1 MGYTKALAAETA
13 HDIALIREALK
24 LLETGSI
31 DLDAHP
37 HLRPMI
43 VPHKRYETLTPVELI
58 RDIAEERMRL
68 SVMSIDTHI
77 DLAEA
82 GKERVRFMCQ
92 HFNVYAHGILGGN
105 VRSIRQDISQ
115 QALDV
120 AIMFVYN
127 HTRGLFMRK
136 MVPEDNPVL
145 AECLR
150 RIELQRVALRN
161 FQAATPIPNDSFVGC
176 PMGPYSPRELV
187 AFQDGFEYRTL
198 YVANKNMD
206 VCRSSAMLL
215 GNGIRGVHYW
225 RKMLEQE
232 FNGMALAQDLGFFPE
247 EDLKYEMEILRL
259 NDEKVAILSSRAGN
273 ISNLGEKVAEL
284 DFI

>member
-1 MGYTKALAAETA
+1 MGYTTALAAETA

-24 LLETGSI
+24 LLEAGSI
-31 DLDAHP
+31 DLEAFP
-37 HLRPMI
+37 HLKPLI
-43 VPHKRYETLTPVELI
+43 APHHRYETLPAVELI

-92 HFNVYAHGILGGN
+92 HFNVYAHGILGGHT
-105 VRSIRQDISQ
+105 RSIVKDISQ

-120 AIMFVYN
+120 SIMFVYN
-127 HTRGLFMRK
+127 HTRGLFMK
-136 MVPEDNPVL
+136 KLVPDDNPVL
-145 AECLR
+145 IECLR
-150 RIELQRVALRN
+150 RIELQRIALRG
-161 FQAATPIPNDSFVGC
+161 FQASTKLPLDSYIGD

-187 AFQDGFEYRTL
+187 AFQEGFEYRTL
-198 YVANKNMD
+198 DVGNKNMD
-206 VCRSSAMLL
+206 VCRSSTLLL

-232 FNGMALAQDLGFFPE
+232 FNAMAMARDFSFFPE
-247 EDLKYEMEILRL
+247 DDLKYEMELLRL
-259 NDEKVAILSSRAGN
+259 NDEKVAILNSRAGN